1 MATTAITIEFD
12 PDRLSGYDDKFLAT
26 LWHACQANPE
36 NGFENEEPGDL
47 AMKVGWEIIRR
58 WLRGVEPEMYHHQ
71 VRHYWW
77 QQLRRFASYQ
87 PGEGH
92 ATAPLEDRERLF
104 HAGTWHL
111 RPQAVAKALPVGEA
125 VVQAA
130 LEWQATRAPGADFM
144 ARSRAETALDEAV
157 AALRDASQA
166 APADDGGESE
176 TPEVDS

>member
-1 MATTAITIEFD
+1 VSKTAITIEFD
-12 PDRLSGYDDKFLAT
+12 PDRLSSYEDRFLAT

-77 QQLRRFASYQ
+77 QQLRRFAQYT
-87 PGEGH
+87 PGAGFDRQ
-92 ATAPLEDRERLF
+92 TGVDRERAF
-104 HAGTWHL
+104 RAGTWHV
-111 RPQAVAKALPVGEA
+111 RPQAVAKALPAGEA

-166 APADDGGESE
+166 APTDDGDESE
-176 TPEVDS
+176 TPGVES